1 MADYIEQIKTMLANS
16 PIRWVA
22 MANIQGDI
30 VEPRHVK
37 LSMPIQG
44 LHTNHVNTAYAGS
57 IFTLA
62 ELTGGAFVQS
72 AYGFDEFIP
81 VVKSAAIKYTK
92 PGTTPL
98 ACEIE
103 MTEQEAEEKLAP
115 VRERGRGNYP
125 LAIKVL
131 DEAGDAVAEV
141 EIIYYLL
148 PVPKK

>member
-1 MADYIEQIKTMLANS
+1 MADHIEQIKAMIANS

-22 MANIQGDI
+22 MANIQGAVI
-30 VEPRHVK
+30 EPCHVK
-37 LSMPIQG
+37 LYMPIQG

-72 AYGFDEFIP
+72 AYGFDEFVP

-103 MTEQEAEEKLAP
+103 ITEEEAQERLAP
-115 VRERGRGNYP
+115 IRERGRGNYP

-131 DEAGDAVAEV
+131 DEVGDTVAEV

-148 PVPKK
+148 PVLKK